1 MNPQSPG
8 AGPQR
13 PHDSWGRPQGAPRQ
27 SGPRQPGPQTPGPDY
42 VYEMPEDFQ
51 ERQPGS
57 SPNAGAQ
64 SAFRGASQQGRA
76 TGSATGGQGA
86 GSWSNGP
93 SGSPIPGM
101 SAKDFQKMCRSV
113 DKAFSQFA
121 RIVDQGVSEAA
132 EALGQSPEKNMKAH
146 KELQEKRKREKK
158 ARKKAQEEAQR
169 RAAQQ
174 AYGQQGYGQ
183 PGYGTPAGA
192 PSGGVPRGFQQAAN
206 AVTRQAQQWSPL
218 AKAKGRFRS
227 SLGLTAS
234 GVVMTA
240 AGGAGTFF
248 FGVPTLVAA
257 LAPAIVGNPEAA
269 VTAVLGIITAG
280 FATLLGF
287 GIRNLRRA
295 SKLKALQRAVGER
308 EAVAFDDIAARMQV
322 SPKAALSTSRA
333 LIKGGYLPQGR
344 IDDENTTLMVTEDA
358 YRQYRQFQLN
368 QRQTLAERQA
378 AEEARAAEAA
388 ASKAREQD
396 LSERL
401 TPEQRAFIAQGRDYL
416 RQLRELDERIDD
428 AAVSE
433 RVVAIEEV
441 VGRILARAEEE
452 PAVIAG
458 LDRLTAYYLPT
469 TVKLLDAYD
478 RLEEEPIQGDNI
490 SSSRREIEHTLEV
503 LYSAFEKLFDDTYQ
517 DLSLDVSA
525 DISVLHAMLAQEG
538 LTEGPFD
545 VKP

>member
-8 AGPQR
+8 TGGRGPY
-13 PHDSWGRPQGAPRQ
+13 DSWGRPYGA
-27 SGPRQPGPQTPGPDY
+27 SRQPGPQGAPQQPGPQQPGPEY

-51 ERQPGS
+51 EQQRSAQRDSANG
-57 SPNAGAQ
+57 NAKGR
-64 SAFRGASQQGRA
+64 SRGAKPA
-76 TGSATGGQGA
+76 PDTPGA
-86 GSWSNGP
+86 GSWSVGP

-121 RIVDQGVSEAA
+121 RMVDQGVNEAA
-132 EALGQSPEKNMKAH
+132 EALGQSPEKNLKAH

-158 ARKKAQEEAQR
+158 ARKAQEEAQR

-174 AYGQQGYGQ
+174 AHGQQRYGH
-183 PGYGTPAGA
+183 PGYGASQGA
-192 PSGGVPRGFQQAAN
+192 PTGGVPQGFQQA
-206 AVTRQAQQWSPL
+206 VTSAAQQAQQWAPL
-218 AKAKGRFRS
+218 AKAKKRFRS
-227 SLGLTAS
+227 SWGLTAS
-234 GVVMTA
+234 GVVMAA
-240 AGGAGTFF
+240 AGGAGTVF
-248 FGVPTLVAA
+248 FGVPALVSA
-257 LAPAIVGNPEAA
+257 LAPAVAGNPEVA
-269 VTAVLGIITAG
+269 VTAILGILTAG

-287 GIRNLRRA
+287 GVRNLRRA
-295 SKLKALQRAVGER
+295 SRLKALQRAVGQR
-308 EAVAFDDIAARMQV
+308 EAVGFDDLAARMQV
-322 SPKAALSTSRA
+322 SPKAALAASRT
-333 LIKGGYLPQGR
+333 LIKGGYLPEGR
-344 IDDENTTLMVTEDA
+344 IDDENTTLMVTENA
-358 YRQYRQFQLN
+358 YHQYRQFQQS
-368 QRQTLAERQA
+368 QRQTLAEREA
-378 AEEARAAEAA
+378 AEAARAAEAA
-388 ASKAREQD
+388 ARAAHEQD
-396 LSERL
+396 ISERL
-401 TPEQRAFIAQGRDYL
+401 TPEQRAFVACGRDYV
-416 RQLRELDERIDD
+416 RQMDELNAAIDD

-433 RVVAIEEV
+433 RITAIQDV

-478 RLEEEPIQGDNI
+478 RLEEEPIQGENI
-490 SSSRREIEHTLEV
+490 SSSRSEIEHTLEV
-503 LYSAFEKLFDDTYQ
+503 LHSAFEKLFDDTYQ

>member
-8 AGPQR
+8 TGGRGPY
-13 PHDSWGRPQGAPRQ
+13 DSWGRPQGESQ
-27 SGPRQPGPQTPGPDY
+27 QTGPQQPGPEY

-51 ERQPGS
+51 EQQRSARRDSADG
-57 SPNAGAQ
+57 NAK
-64 SAFRGASQQGRA
+64 GRP
-76 TGSATGGQGA
+76 QGA
-86 GSWSNGP
+86 KPAPDAPGVGSWSAGP

-113 DKAFSQFA
+113 DRAFSQFA
-121 RIVDQGVSEAA
+121 RMVDQGVNEAA
-132 EALGQSPEKNMKAH
+132 EALGQSPEKNLKAH

-158 ARKKAQEEAQR
+158 ARKAQEEAQR

-174 AYGQQGYGQ
+174 AYGQQRSGQ
-183 PGYGTPAGA
+183 PGYGAPQGTP
-192 PSGGVPRGFQQAAN
+192 GGVPQGFQQA
-206 AVTRQAQQWSPL
+206 VTSVAQQAQQWAPL
-218 AKAKGRFRS
+218 AKAKKRFRS
-227 SLGLTAS
+227 SAGLTAS
-234 GVVMTA
+234 GVIMA
-240 AGGAGTFF
+240 ASGGAGTVFIGIPALIAALDPLAV
-248 FGVPTLVAA
+248 GVPGLGVTAA
-257 LAPAIVGNPEAA
+257 LGVM
-269 VTAVLGIITAG
+269 TAG

-287 GIRNLRRA
+287 GVRNLRRA
-295 SKLKALQRAVGER
+295 SKLKALQRAVGQR
-308 EAVAFDDIAARMQV
+308 EAVTFDDIAARMQV
-322 SPKAALSTSRA
+322 SPKAALSTSRT

-344 IDDENTTLMVTEDA
+344 IDDENTTLMVTESA
-358 YRQYRQFQLN
+358 YHQYRQFQQS
-368 QRQTLAERQA
+368 QRQTLAEREA
-378 AEEARAAEAA
+378 AEAARAAEAA
-388 ASKAREQD
+388 ARAAHEQD

-401 TPEQRAFIAQGRDYL
+401 TPEQRAFVARGRDYV
-416 RQLRELDERIDD
+416 RQMDELNAAIDD

-433 RVVAIEEV
+433 RITAIQEV

-452 PAVIAG
+452 PAIIAG

-478 RLEEEPIQGDNI
+478 RLEEEPIQGENI
-490 SSSRREIEHTLEV
+490 SSSRSEIEHTLDV
-503 LYSAFEKLFDDTYQ
+503 LHSAFEKLFDDTYQ

>member
-8 AGPQR
+8 TGGRGPY
-13 PHDSWGRPQGAPRQ
+13 DSWGRPYGA
-27 SGPRQPGPQTPGPDY
+27 SRQPGPQGAPQQPGPQQPGPEY

-51 ERQPGS
+51 EQQRSAQRDSANG
-57 SPNAGAQ
+57 NAKGR
-64 SAFRGASQQGRA
+64 SRGAKPA
-76 TGSATGGQGA
+76 PDVPGA
-86 GSWSNGP
+86 GSWSVGP

-121 RIVDQGVSEAA
+121 RMVDQGVNEAA
-132 EALGQSPEKNMKAH
+132 EALGQSPEKNLKAH

-158 ARKKAQEEAQR
+158 ARKAQEEAQR

-174 AYGQQGYGQ
+174 AHGQQRYGH
-183 PGYGTPAGA
+183 PGYGASQGA
-192 PSGGVPRGFQQAAN
+192 ATGGVPQGFQQA
-206 AVTRQAQQWSPL
+206 VTSAAQQAQQWAPL
-218 AKAKGRFRS
+218 AKAKKRFRS
-227 SLGLTAS
+227 SWGLTAS
-234 GVVMTA
+234 GVVMAA
-240 AGGAGTFF
+240 AGGAGMVF
-248 FGVPTLVAA
+248 FGIPALVSA
-257 LAPAIVGNPEAA
+257 LAPAVAGNPEVA
-269 VTAVLGIITAG
+269 VTAILGILTAG

-295 SKLKALQRAVGER
+295 SKLKALQRAVGQR
-308 EAVAFDDIAARMQV
+308 EAVGFDDLAARMQV
-322 SPKAALSTSRA
+322 SPKAALAASRT
-333 LIKGGYLPQGR
+333 LIKGGYLPEGR
-344 IDDENTTLMVTEDA
+344 IDDENTTLMVTENA
-358 YRQYRQFQLN
+358 YHQYRQFQQS
-368 QRQTLAERQA
+368 QRQTLAEREA
-378 AEEARAAEAA
+378 AEAARAAEAA
-388 ASKAREQD
+388 ARAAHEQD
-396 LSERL
+396 ISERL
-401 TPEQRAFIAQGRDYL
+401 TPEQRAFVARGRDYV
-416 RQLRELDERIDD
+416 RQMDELNAAIDD

-433 RVVAIEEV
+433 RITAIQDV

-478 RLEEEPIQGDNI
+478 RLEEEPIQGENI
-490 SSSRREIEHTLEV
+490 SSSRSEIEHTLEV
-503 LYSAFEKLFDDTYQ
+503 LHSAFEKLFDDTYQ